1 MLIVEIP
8 ISFKLQVIE
17 DSPNL
22 VQIRSLARQSCT
34 DIEAFIIQAINDHY
48 ERVKDMLAGYPN

>member
-48 ERVKDMLAGYPN
+48 ERD